1 MKNARMSIYL
11 LMALGLLSAYV
22 PQAIS
27 RGYTDSDCCQ
37 PACCETVYDCG
48 NPLNCGS
55 INFWLRAG
63 VAPTS
68 WRNRGDLSLV
78 SCNAIGAG
86 SPAFGRVIV
95 PLLSPLPA
103 FKKLFHLPW
112 IVGGQIG
119 YAVTDCFEFYIAF
132 DYRSASSRTF
142 VATDVSI
149 PNGPVDVILE
159 VNNNYKAF
167 GAYIGARAYWGRY
180 WCDRFAIFLGGQFG
194 LVHHKAN
201 CFSLTVNSLPPCPA
215 SFPIITNAAL
225 FFRNT
230 RPAASVNLGIDWC
243 LGCGWSFMVM
253 GEIIATCGP
262 KSNSNALIT
271 ANAGCP
277 TQLPALGG
285 PTNVIVGGTGT
296 ELYFPV
302 TFGFKYSF

>member
-11 LMALGLLSAYV
+11 LMALGFLSAYV
-22 PQAIS
+22 PHAFS
-27 RGYTDSDCCQ
+27 TGYETSDCCQ

-68 WRNRGDLSLV
+68 WRNRGDLSFV
-78 SCNAIGAG
+78 SCQAIGAG
-86 SPAFGRVIV
+86 NPAFGRVIV

-119 YAVTDCFEFYIAF
+119 YAVTDCFEFYIGF
-132 DYRSASSRTF
+132 NYRSASNRTF
-142 VATDVSI
+142 EATGLTF
-149 PNGPVDVILE
+149 PNGPANVVL
-159 VNNNYKAF
+159 VLNNKYKAF
-167 GAYIGARAYWGRY
+167 DAFIGARAYWGRF
-180 WCDRFAIFLGGQFG
+180 WCDRFALFLGGQFG

-201 CFSLTVNSLPPCPA
+201 CFSLTVNTPNCD
-215 SFPIITNAAL
+215 TNPLTLANTAL

-230 RPAASVNLGIDWC
+230 RPAAGVNVGVDWC
-243 LGCGWSFMVM
+243 LGCGWSFVIM
-253 GEIIATCGP
+253 GEVIATCGP
-262 KSNSNALIT
+262 KSNDNILIV
-271 ANAGCP
+271 ANSECP
-277 TQLPALGG
+277 TQLPGIGG
-285 PTNVIVGGTGT
+285 PTNIIVGGTGT

-302 TFGFKYSF
+302 TFGLKYSF